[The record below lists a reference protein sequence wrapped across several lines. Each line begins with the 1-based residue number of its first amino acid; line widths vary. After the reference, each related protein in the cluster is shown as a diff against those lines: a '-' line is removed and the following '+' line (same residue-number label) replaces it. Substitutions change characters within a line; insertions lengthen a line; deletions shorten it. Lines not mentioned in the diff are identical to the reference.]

1 MLRGE
6 RCQAACKASA
16 PSWRGARARKAQFSL
31 SISLPQPFAGC
42 SRRARLQGGIAP
54 RPSDDTHAPNAQSPR
69 SRSPAD
75 CADPAELLFS
85 PALQAHAQNINLAE
99 RTPPPFSVCAC
110 AAKILWVDGTGL
122 PLPKSG
128 GTGVSTMQEEDD
140 SEATSVSSGDSG
152 PPTPSA
158 NGYPGP
164 QIKESQG
171 AVGELVDEGGEIGQD
186 RLSSSQVPSPEW
198 HECPECGRGF
208 GTSRA
213 LKVHRSYHVGRKRPH
228 SGSSS
233 SKPSPLE
240 SREGRTAPLPTWSG
254 AFHYICAECGLGFA
268 SPSTLEAHRC
278 EHGWRRSPPA
288 PPCNKPPPSPAPR
301 EANGEH
307 DTDGADGPYHCTEC
321 PGEFGLVSE
330 LHEHYM
336 RHARGEL

>member
-1 MLRGE
+1 MEDLVPTQVQQLTEALATVWALVG
-6 RCQAACKASA
+6 QAVAS
-16 PSWRGARARKAQFSL
+16 RVAQ
-31 SISLPQPFAGC
+31 
-42 SRRARLQGGIAP
+42 
-54 RPSDDTHAPNAQSPR
+54 
-69 SRSPAD
+69 
-75 CADPAELLFS
+75 
-85 PALQAHAQNINLAE
+85 
-99 RTPPPFSVCAC
+99 V
-110 AAKILWVDGTGL
+110 V
-122 PLPKSG
+122 
-128 GTGVSTMQEEDD
+128 TGVSTMQEEDE

-152 PPTPSA
+152 SPAPSA

-164 QIKESQG
+164 QIKETQG
-171 AVGELVDEGGEIGQD
+171 AVRHLVDEGGEVGQD
-186 RLSSSQVPSPEW
+186 RLSSSQAPSPEW

-233 SKPSPLE
+233 SSSKPPVLTLSGNPE
-240 SREGRTAPLPTWSG
+240 SREGRTAPPPSWGG

-268 SPSTLEAHRC
+268 SPSSLEAHRC

-288 PPCNKPPPSPAPR
+288 PPRNKLPPSPAPK

-307 DTDGADGPYHCTEC
+307 DADGADGPYHCTEC
-321 PGEFGLVSE
+321 PGEFSLVSE

>member
-1 MLRGE
+1 MDNWMVESVVKLRLTFGD
-6 RCQAACKASA
+6 
-16 PSWRGARARKAQFSL
+16 
-31 SISLPQPFAGC
+31 PFYV
-42 SRRARLQGGIAP
+42 LK
-54 RPSDDTHAPNAQSPR
+54 
-69 SRSPAD
+69 
-75 CADPAELLFS
+75 
-85 PALQAHAQNINLAE
+85 AHAQGIKTAE
-99 RTPPPFSVCAC
+99 RTPPTFSVCAC
-110 AAKILWVDGTGL
+110 AARVLWVDGTGL

-128 GTGVSTMQEEDD
+128 GTGVPTMQEEED
-140 SEATSVSSGDSG
+140 SETTSVSSGDSG

-164 QIKESQG
+164 QSKESHG
-171 AVGELVDEGGEIGQD
+171 AVGEPVDEGGEIGHD
-186 RLSSSQVPSPEW
+186 RLSSSQAPSPEW

-233 SKPSPLE
+233 SKPPTLTLSGNPE
-240 SREGRTAPLPTWSG
+240 SREGRTAPPPSWGG

-268 SPSTLEAHRC
+268 SPSSLEAHRC
-278 EHGWRRSPPA
+278 EHSWRRSPPA
-288 PPCNKPPPSPAPR
+288 PPRNKPPPAPAPAPR
-301 EANGEH
+301 AANGEH
-307 DTDGADGPYHCTEC
+307 DADGADGPYHCTEC